1 MSFEQLL
8 IPEWDANGVLPP
20 IFSCSG
26 TNTRSPYE
34 TDTVKL
40 VERFA
45 TSKERCQILAGLLEY
60 REALY
65 QSGITAGF
73 QWLDGSFMEQ
83 VEVLEKRTPRDI
95 DVVSF
100 LNLNNLNQKALLEAS
115 GDLFDQQ
122 QVKDRYAV
130 DAYFIQIGIAL
141 DKGLINRIAYW
152 YSMWAHRRNGV
163 WKGFLQ
169 VDFAPSKDAEARML
183 LQEYEATYE

>member
-1 MSFEQLL
+1 MTIEQLL

-20 IFSCSG
+20 VFSCSG
-26 TNTRSPYE
+26 TDIRSPYE

-45 TSKERCQILAGLLEY
+45 TSKERCKILSGLLEY

-65 QSGITAGF
+65 QSGITTGF

-83 VEVLEKRTPRDI
+83 VEVLESRTPRDI

-100 LNLNNLNQKALLEAS
+100 LNLNNLNQQDLLQAN
-115 GDLFDQQ
+115 GNLFEQQ
-122 QVKDRYAV
+122 QVKARYAV
-130 DAYFIQIGIAL
+130 DAYFIQIGIDL
-141 DKGLINRIAYW
+141 DKTLINRIAYW

-169 VDFAPSKDAEARML
+169 VDFDPSKDAEARML
-183 LQEYEATYE
+183 LQEYEVAYE